1 MPSDK
6 VPGSEPKTPEYNVAK
21 SLSLEEFK
29 KLKVGDNIW
38 VIRNIASWGKN
49 QTDDVS
55 PMIID
60 ILNEDSVQLRQPGKV
75 YPISFL
81 IADFLNHYKV
91 FLKEADGEKE
101 LKRQTEL
108 N

>member
-1 MPSDK
+1 MLSDQFPK
-6 VPGSEPKTPEYNVAK
+6 NESENIVE

-38 VIRNIASWGKN
+38 VIYKTLRHNQN
-49 QTDDVS
+49 QTNDVS
-55 PMIID
+55 PMKID
-60 ILNEDSVQLRQPGKV
+60 ILSEDSVQLRQPGKV

-81 IADFLNHYKV
+81 IADFLDKHKV
-91 FLKEADGEKE
+91 FLEETDAEKE
-101 LKRQTEL
+101 LKKQSEL